1 MTHVAVRPQGIS
13 PGTGAAPAGHVLV
26 VDDDPGMARSLA
38 ELLALEGH
46 TAVAAFSVAEARER
60 LEAESFDLVLTDV
73 RMPGGGGIALLRASR
88 DSDPER
94 PVIMMTAFATVESAV
109 GALNDGAYDYLIK
122 PIDQNELFL
131 TTRRAIEK
139 RRLHQATRN
148 LMGELRRTN
157 HTLARRVA
165 ELNVLH
171 EVSAALSSTAEL
183 SELLEDILRHAT
195 QVVGAR
201 YGSILLT
208 DTGKN
213 VLVIEA
219 VTGESR
225 SASQERTVAMEDS
238 IAGYVATSGE
248 PLLIEDVESDARFG
262 HRNRRQ
268 FETKSLIVAPLK
280 TPKAVLGAL
289 CLSDRTDQSCFTEDD
304 LRILVT
310 LAAQAAMAID
320 DARHYQEVSR
330 RLAEVT
336 ALHDLAG
343 RLSAVERTD
352 QMVMAVFAAFDQLLQ
367 SDSLQWWRWDSAAG
381 VVRLDTDTHQPLAEN
396 PDGAITVA
404 LDAALLRHGA
414 GHEES
419 VRGALT
425 AAGWGYPPGAILT
438 ISVGSTDQPL
448 GLFAVLRRDSNPFD
462 ENELRLAHLVGS
474 LAERIFERQRALLNA
489 SRLVTMG
496 KMMSEISHDLR
507 KPLTN
512 IRGSLQVL
520 MAKHGIPAETTEIL
534 KATEQEVVRLA
545 ALVTELVEFSN
556 PTRYRTERRDFRP
569 ILLRS
574 IELIEQSAGKHG
586 IAVVTDIPPR
596 LRSIFCDDN
605 QMIEAILNILINA
618 VEAMESGGTLT
629 VAAAVEPDPS
639 GEREWVVVT
648 ISDTGPGMARPELD
662 RIFERYYTTK
672 ETGTGLGLAAVQR
685 IIGAC
690 DGTIDA
696 RSTPGEGTAFTLRLP
711 VH

>member
-1 MTHVAVRPQGIS
+1 MNHVAIQPRGLSQHTVA
-13 PGTGAAPAGHVLV
+13 TPAGHVLV
-26 VDDDPGMARSLA
+26 VDDDQGMARSLA
-38 ELLALEGH
+38 ELLAQEGH

-109 GALNDGAYDYLIK
+109 GAINDGAYDFLIK
-122 PIDQNELFL
+122 PIDPNELSL

-183 SELLEDILRHAT
+183 KELLEDILRHAT
-195 QVVGAR
+195 HVVGAR

-208 DTGKN
+208 DADKKM
-213 VLVIEA
+213 LVIEA

-225 SASQERTVAMEDS
+225 TTAQERAVPMADS

-248 PLLIEDVESDARFG
+248 PLLIKDVESDGRFG

-289 CLSDRTDQSCFTEDD
+289 CLSDRTDQSCFTKDD

-343 RLSAVERTD
+343 RLSAVEQTD
-352 QMVMAVFAAFDQLLQ
+352 QMVMAVFTAFDQLLP
-367 SDSLQWWRWDSAAG
+367 SDSLQWWRWDSATG
-381 VVRLDTDTHQPLAEN
+381 VVRLETDTRQTLAEN
-396 PDGAITVA
+396 PDGPITVT
-404 LDAALLRHGA
+404 LDAAALRHGT
-414 GHEES
+414 GHEDS
-419 VRGALT
+419 VSEALAT
-425 AAGWGYPPGAILT
+425 AGWEFSPGAILT
-438 ISVGSTDQPL
+438 VPVGSTDQPL
-448 GLFAVLRRDSNPFD
+448 GLFAVLRRDRQPFD
-462 ENELRLAHLVGS
+462 ENERRLARLVGS

-520 MAKHGIPAETTEIL
+520 MAKHGISTEATEIL
-534 KATEQEVVRLA
+534 QATEQEVVRLA

-586 IAVVTDIPPR
+586 ITVVTDIPPR
-596 LRSIFCDDN
+596 LRSVFCDDN

-618 VEAMESGGTLT
+618 VEAMETGGILT
-629 VAAAVEPDPS
+629 IAAAVEPDPS
-639 GEREWVVVT
+639 GERECVVVT
-648 ISDTGPGMARPELD
+648 ITDTGPGMARPELD

-672 ETGTGLGLAAVQR
+672 ETGTGLGLAVVQR

-690 DGTIDA
+690 DGTIGA